1 MPGFLKS
8 LTTLYR
14 AQMERHHNRPFLD
27 AAMAACALIAIADG
41 KVTFAQRVRV
51 DQILET
57 LDKLKMFDPH
67 EGVDLFNAYIEGI
80 LTSPK
85 DGRLKALGV
94 IRAAAADPET
104 ARLLIR
110 LCLAVSEVNIETRL
124 ADQIEIVMLCGFI
137 GVEPRDLGLYV
148 DKSPDEI
155 ATGKV

>member
-14 AQMERHHNRPFLD
+14 EQMERHHNRPFLE
-27 AAMAACALIAIADG
+27 AAMAACALVAVADG
-41 KVTFAQRVRV
+41 KVSFAQRVRV

-57 LDKLKMFDPH
+57 LDQLKVFDPH
-67 EGVDLFNAYIEGI
+67 EGVDLFNNHVEAI
-80 LTSPK
+80 LARPK
-85 DGRLKALGV
+85 EGRLKALDV
-94 IRAAAADPET
+94 IRAAAAEPET

-110 LCLAVSEVNIETRL
+110 LCLAVSDVNVDTRL

-137 GVEPRDLGLYV
+137 NVDPHALGLYV

-155 ATGKV
+155 VAGKT